1 MAEDQKTTNLKA
13 NYNQMVTSVARNV
26 YLKLHESVRDFNE
39 AKIRDEDKNE
49 IRLYMIGMIVGKWWE
64 FVRSLSCGME
74 TGN

>member
-26 YLKLHESVRDFNE
+26 YLKLHESVRDLNE

-49 IRLYMIGMIVGKWWE
+49 IRLYMIGMIVGK
-64 FVRSLSCGME
+64 
-74 TGN
+74 